1 MKYIVIY
8 LLSVNLIT
16 FLVYGLDKW
25 KAKRD
30 KWRVPEKTLILLAVI
45 GGTIGALLGMQVL
58 RHKTKHI
65 KFTVGIPVI
74 LVAQLVLVWF
84 LFFR

>member
-84 LFFR
+84 LFLR